1 MKSKFTLRKQ
11 AAEAGQQEARKE
23 VMMKMKREEGERE
36 EGRDQD
42 QSILAVTMKAAVTW

>member
-1 MKSKFTLRKQ
+1 M
-11 AAEAGQQEARKE
+11 AEAEGQQEARKE